1 MKEKKRTRGIHTA
14 VVLPPDVLDQLRRSE
29 LGVSEEIRRRVALTL
44 EDDAYDAPTRELVRG
59 IMRLAAEVERETGC
73 AWHDHSGAHL
83 AFRQAILS
91 RLARLKP
98 KQGPITFGERPH
110 QTGPGDD
117 PQIIGQWVE
126 YSAWETRDWTPE
138 ALEQLRIGK
147 EESWREIVRLQQQR
161 EHKGDKS

>member
-1 MKEKKRTRGIHTA
+1 M
-14 VVLPPDVLDQLRRSE
+14 LRRANLCVE
-29 LGVSEEIRRRVALTL
+29 LCDLPRRCS
-44 EDDAYDAPTRELVRG
+44 TR
-59 IMRLAAEVERETGC
+59 TGC
-73 AWHDHSGAHL
+73 TWHDHSGAHL

-98 KQGPITFGERPH
+98 KEGPTTFGERPH

-138 ALEQLRIGK
+138 AVERLRAGK
-147 EESWREIVRLQQQR
+147 AEVP
-161 EHKGDKS
+161 GGKS